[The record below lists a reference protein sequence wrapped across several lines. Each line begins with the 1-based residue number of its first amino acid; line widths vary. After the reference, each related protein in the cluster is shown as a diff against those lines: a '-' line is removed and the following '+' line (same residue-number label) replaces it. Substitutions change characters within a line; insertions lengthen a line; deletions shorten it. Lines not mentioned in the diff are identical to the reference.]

1 VIGALSLNKILECPV
16 VIDWTRFA
24 LMSKYQNHALLFIF
38 LTVLVD
44 VIGIGII
51 IPVIPELLTS
61 LTGMDLNEAAG
72 IGGLLM
78 STAALMQFF
87 FAPVMGEL
95 SDRYGRRPILLLA
108 LFGLGMDYLLHA
120 YAPTI
125 AWLFLGRI
133 LAGIFGSSYTVAT
146 AYIADVSTP
155 EKKAKNFGLVGAA
168 FGLGFIIGP
177 VIGGVFAQWGVHV
190 PFLIAAGLTFLNFL
204 FGFFILPE
212 SLKAEDRRPINLRKL
227 IPGVSLINLGS
238 YKAFGGLLLAFFL
251 AQLAGQTL
259 PAIWSFFT
267 IEMYSWSAA
276 EVGYSLAAVGI
287 LVAIVQGLLVGKAVS
302 RFGNKRVIMGGFI
315 LWSVGMLLYA
325 LSFQSWILYA
335 SLIPYCVGGVATPT
349 LQGLISNNT
358 PANEQGNLQGT
369 LTSMSSVT
377 FIVGPFISTSIFAA
391 FADSTKGIYF
401 PGAPFVMG
409 AIFLVAGT
417 IVAYYALKKIE
428 TT

>member
-1 VIGALSLNKILECPV
+1 MP
-16 VIDWTRFA
+16 
-24 LMSKYQNHALLFIF
+24 KYQNHALLFIF
-38 LTVLVD
+38 ITVLVD
-44 VIGIGII
+44 VIGVGII

-61 LTGMDLNEAAG
+61 LTGKDLNEAAG

-95 SDRYGRRPILLLA
+95 SDRYGRRPVLLLA
-108 LFGLGMDYLLHA
+108 LFGLGLDYLLHA

-133 LAGIFGSSYTVAT
+133 LAGVFGSSFTVAT

-177 VIGGVFAQWGVHV
+177 VIGGVFAQWGVQV
-190 PFLIAAGLTFLNFL
+190 PFLIAAGLTLANFI
-204 FGFFILPE
+204 FGLIILPE
-212 SLKAEDRRPINLRKL
+212 SLPVENRRSINFKKM
-227 IPGVSLINLGS
+227 IPGVSLFKLGS
-238 YKAFGGLLLAFFL
+238 YKAFGGVLLAFFL

-259 PAIWSFFT
+259 PSIWSFFT
-267 IEMYSWSAA
+267 IEMYSWTAA

-287 LVAIVQGLLVGKAVS
+287 LVAIVQGLLLGKVVA

-315 LWSVGMLLYA
+315 LWTLGMLLYA
-325 LSFQSWILYA
+325 ISFQPWILYA
-335 SLIPYCVGGVATPT
+335 SLVPYCLGGIATPT
-349 LQGLISNNT
+349 LQGLISNKI

-369 LTSMSSVT
+369 LTSMASVT
-377 FIVGPFISTSIFAA
+377 FIVGPFISTTIFAA

-409 AIFLVAGT
+409 AMFLAVGS
-417 IVAYYALKKIE
+417 IVAYRSLKRIE
-428 TT
+428 TS

>member
-1 VIGALSLNKILECPV
+1 MP
-16 VIDWTRFA
+16 
-24 LMSKYQNHALLFIF
+24 KYQKHALLFIF
-38 LTVLVD
+38 ITVLVD
-44 VIGIGII
+44 VIGVGII

-61 LTGMDLNEAAG
+61 LTGKNLNEAAG

-95 SDRYGRRPILLLA
+95 SDRFGRRPVLLLA
-108 LFGLGMDYLLHA
+108 LFGLGLDYLLHA

-133 LAGIFGSSYTVAT
+133 LAGVFGSSFTVAT

-177 VIGGVFAQWGVHV
+177 VIGGVFAQWGVQV
-190 PFLIAAGLTFLNFL
+190 PFLIAAGLTLANFI
-204 FGFFILPE
+204 FGLFILPE
-212 SLKAEDRRPINLRKL
+212 SLPVEDRRPVNFKKM
-227 IPGVSLINLGS
+227 IPGVSLFKLGS

-259 PAIWSFFT
+259 PSIWSFFT
-267 IEMYSWSAA
+267 IEMYSWTAA

-287 LVAIVQGLLVGKAVS
+287 LVAIVQGLLIGKVVS

-315 LWSVGMLLYA
+315 LWTLGMLLYA
-325 LSFQSWILYA
+325 VSFQSWILYA
-335 SLIPYCVGGVATPT
+335 SLIPYCLGGVATPT
-349 LQGLISNNT
+349 LQGLISNKI

-369 LTSMSSVT
+369 LTSMASVT
-377 FIVGPFISTSIFAA
+377 FIVGPFISTTIFAA

-409 AIFLVAGT
+409 AMFLVVGS
-417 IVAYYALKKIE
+417 IVAYRSLKKIE
-428 TT
+428 SN